1 MVFKIV
7 EIINNYPVMNVFSIL
22 KALKAPSSIR
32 RNDIGQLCQGTM
44 NFIELNQLALNEGM
58 LKKKYI
64 TTDGVN
70 HTAVL
75 LNQDSQFMILVLHSF
90 VCPIFYRLPVNV
102 S

>member
-44 NFIELNQLALNEGM
+44 NLN
-58 LKKKYI
+58 
-64 TTDGVN
+64 
-70 HTAVL
+70 
-75 LNQDSQFMILVLHSF
+75 
-90 VCPIFYRLPVNV
+90 
-102 S
+102 